1 MVLLTMT
8 QSIVDCLTQIDY
20 QALNPDEPS
29 DPSLINPAIGN
40 PILHSQII
48 RLSKCQKIF
57 RLEELLR
64 GSQVYVTPPAPK
76 PAKSPEYI
84 TLMAKLRRDE
94 DARAYQRMINPPIP
108 LETFKD
114 RFPNS
119 ARSFAAANKPTSD
132 ADIGDDDVTYNEIH
146 RQVMLLINFLVSIAG
161 VAATL
166 WILGRWWSLPARLL
180 LTMGGSI
187 LVAIAEVAVY
197 GGYVWR
203 MGEAKRKEDTRPE
216 RKEIVQTWIIG
227 KDEDDKHK
235 QDEANT
241 PCKSRLNSF
250 QLLYTILM
258 PHRTKPGVKPLSR
271 KRDKPLRTYGKRS
284 TATPEPRS
292 EPPAKRARTA
302 CTVLDGK
309 NIKPLGFV
317 VPEDFVPTV
326 VSVFKAKPQPTAE
339 QGQGKHLLSKP
350 ELNPSAKRSI
360 LNYFRPT
367 THLIPITPVKAN
379 TLPDAGP
386 VEEKTDQPVARP
398 KRRLLR
404 IRLNQSIACND
415 ETDQDQDHSRK
426 SDKDEP
432 KDVIE
437 GILQLRPKRRLGGG
451 GGSAGSDCR
460 RVRRKP
466 SSAEVQTTLNIS
478 SQAAFSECTMCDTVW
493 NPLYP
498 DDVKYHTKR
507 HAAHLKTKK
516 KREDDF

>member
-8 QSIVDCLTQIDY
+8 QSIVDCLARIDY
-20 QALNPDEPS
+20 QAMNPDESS
-29 DPSLINPAIGN
+29 DPSLVNPAIGN
-40 PILHSQII
+40 PILHSQIL
-48 RLSKCQKIF
+48 RLSKSQKAF

-64 GSQVYVTPPAPK
+64 GSQIYVTPPAPK

-84 TLMAKLRRDE
+84 ALMAKLRRDE

-180 LTMGGSI
+180 LTMAGSI

-203 MGEAKRKEDTRPE
+203 MGEAKRKEDIRPE
-216 RKEIVQTWIIG
+216 RKEVVQTWILLPAIL
-227 KDEDDKHK
+227 
-235 QDEANT
+235 T
-241 PCKSRLNSF
+241 PR
-250 QLLYTILM
+250 
-258 PHRTKPGVKPLSR
+258 RTKPGVRPLSR

-302 CTVLDGK
+302 CTVLDDK
-309 NIKPLGFV
+309 NIKPLGFIV
-317 VPEDFVPTV
+317 HEDYVPTNL
-326 VSVFKAKPQPTAE
+326 SVFKAKPQPTAE
-339 QGQGKHLLSKP
+339 QGQGKQPLSKP
-350 ELNPSAKRSI
+350 ELNPPAKRSI

-367 THLIPITPVKAN
+367 THLIPIEPTKAN
-379 TLPDAGP
+379 TLPGAGC
-386 VEEKTDQPVARP
+386 VEEKTDRPVAQP
-398 KRRLLR
+398 KSRLLR
-404 IRLNQSIACND
+404 IRLNQSIHRDD
-415 ETDQDQDHSRK
+415 ETGQERDHSRM
-426 SDKDEP
+426 SEKDEP
-432 KDVIE
+432 KDVMK
-437 GILQLRPKRRLGGG
+437 GIPQPRSKRRLGGG
-451 GGSAGSDCR
+451 GGSAGSGCR

-466 SSAEVQTTLNIS
+466 SSTEVQTTLNIS
-478 SQAAFSECTMCDTVW
+478 SKAAFSECTICDTVW

-507 HAAHLKTKK
+507 HAAHLKMKK

>member
-1 MVLLTMT
+1 MVLLTIT
-8 QSIVDCLTQIDY
+8 QSIVDCLARIDY
-20 QALNPDEPS
+20 QAMNLDESS
-29 DPSLINPAIGN
+29 DPFLINPAIGN
-40 PILHSQII
+40 PILHSQIL
-48 RLSKCQKIF
+48 RLSKCQKTL

-84 TLMAKLRRDE
+84 ALMAKLRRDE
-94 DARAYQRMINPPIP
+94 DACAYRRMIHPPMP
-108 LETFKD
+108 LENLKA

-119 ARSFAAANKPTSD
+119 ARSFTAANKPTSD

-197 GGYVWR
+197 SGYVWR
-203 MGEAKRKEDTRPE
+203 MGEAKREENIRPE
-216 RKEIVQTWIIG
+216 RKEIVQTWIVG
-227 KDEDDKHK
+227 KYED
-235 QDEANT
+235 
-241 PCKSRLNSF
+241 
-250 QLLYTILM
+250 
-258 PHRTKPGVKPLSR
+258 GVRPLSR

-302 CTVLDGK
+302 CTVLDDK
-309 NIKPLGFV
+309 NIKPLGFI
-317 VPEDFVPTV
+317 VPEDHVPTV
-326 VSVFKAKPQPTAE
+326 VSFFKAKPQSTAE
-339 QGQGKHLLSKP
+339 QGQAKQSLSKP
-350 ELNPSAKRSI
+350 GLMPSAKRSI

-367 THLIPITPVKAN
+367 AHLMPIEPGKAN
-379 TLPDAGP
+379 NLPGAGP
-386 VEEKTDQPVARP
+386 VEEQTDRPVARP

-404 IRLNQSIACND
+404 IRLNQSLDCDD
-415 ETDQDQDHSRK
+415 EIDQEQIHNRK
-426 SDKDEP
+426 SEKDES
-432 KDVIE
+432 KDVME
-437 GILQLRPKRRLGGG
+437 GKLQKRSKRGLGGG
-451 GGSAGSDCR
+451 SGLAGSGCK

-516 KREDDF
+516 KRENDF